1 MKAVLQRVTEASVE
15 IFADAHVAAPHT
27 VNRIGRGFAVLL
39 GVAQGD
45 TTEQADKLVEKMT
58 GLRVFAD
65 PEAKMNLDIGQ
76 AGGAFL
82 VISQFT
88 LLADTRKGRRPS
100 FIRAADP
107 ATGEA
112 LYRYTTERLRDLG
125 YEVATGEFGAHMVV
139 HIANDGPVT
148 ILLDTVQT

>member
-1 MKAVLQRVTEASVE
+1 MKAVLQRVINASVE
-15 IFADAHVAAPHT
+15 IFAEAHAAAPHT
-27 VNRIGRGFAVLL
+27 VHRIGRGFVVLL

-45 TTEQADKLVEKMT
+45 TREQADKLVDKMA

-65 PEAKMNLDIGQ
+65 PDAKMNLDILQ
-76 AGGAFL
+76 AEGSFL
-82 VISQFT
+82 LISQFT

-112 LYRYTTERLRDLG
+112 LYHYTAERLRGLG
-125 YEVATGEFGAHMVV
+125 FVVATGEFGAHMVV
-139 HIANDGPVT
+139 QIANDGPVT
-148 ILLDTVQT
+148 ILLDTDQV